1 MNIANNQ
8 LITKGFVAAGLM
20 NITGVLIFSRV
31 FTNAVIPE
39 YDATVMS
46 NFGLLMIVV
55 WGFAYISVAKSYAN
69 VRWLVAVFAIEKLI
83 YGCIWVNWLLQNNLS
98 EVYEKD
104 AMAGIFYTIYGA
116 NDWLFCIFFS
126 IVFWKLSSK
135 KV

>member
-1 MNIANNQ
+1 MTVLTNKT
-8 LITKGFVAAGLM
+8 ITKGFIAAGLM

-31 FTNAVIPE
+31 FTNDVIPE

-55 WGFAYISVAKSYAN
+55 WGFAYLSVAKSYAN
-69 VRWLVAVFAIEKLI
+69 VRWLVAVFAIEKVI
-83 YGCIWVNWLLQNNLS
+83 YGGVWVNWLLQNSVS

-104 AMAGIFYTIYGA
+104 MMAGIFYTIYGA
-116 NDWLFCIFFS
+116 NDWIFCIFFS
-126 IVFWKLSSK
+126 LVFWKLSSK